1 MKCRHSRLMRPLR
14 TASLFLPAALALG
27 VLPHG
32 ANAEDSAAYLQS
44 IHRHTTLTSTVPAN
58 GDVNPYAI
66 DVAPVSAGK
75 IRKDDVLVDNFNDDK
90 NLQGLGTTIIDYN
103 PSTKTMKLFASIPRR
118 LAGCP
123 GGVGLTTAMTM
134 LKSGWVIVGSLPS
147 NDGTTATKGQG
158 CLIVL
163 DPQGDVAGTITS
175 PYING
180 PWGNMAVVDDGD
192 TATLFVS
199 NTGFGVGAPTD
210 DSPVVNKAT
219 VVRVEL
225 NIPPGKPPVLTD
237 ETVIGDGF
245 GEQADKGVFIIG
257 PTGLVLGGNGVL
269 YVSDAIGNRVAAIP
283 DALTRTTSAGTGE
296 NVTKGGLLQRP
307 LALCMAPNGH
317 LLVTNA
323 LNGKVVEIDPTTRR
337 QLGAQWIDVDQAQT
351 PPGSGDLFG
360 IAMTPSRDG
369 FYYVEDDV
377 NTLVLA
383 H

>member
-1 MKCRHSRLMRPLR
+1 MKCWPHRAMRPVRRAAL
-14 TASLFLPAALALG
+14 LLPAALILG

-32 ANAEDSAAYLQS
+32 ADAADPAAYLQS

-66 DVAPVSAGK
+66 DVAPASAGK
-75 IRKDDVLVDNFNDDK
+75 IQKDDVLVDNFNNDR
-90 NLQGLGTTIIDYN
+90 NLQGLGTTIIDYS
-103 PSTKTMKLFASIPRR
+103 PSAKTTKLFASIPRH
-118 LAGCP
+118 LSGCP

-163 DPQGDVAGTITS
+163 DPQGNVAGTITS

-180 PWGNMAVVDDGD
+180 PWGNMAVVDDGER
-192 TATLFVS
+192 ATLFVS

-210 DSPVVNKAT
+210 ASPVVNKAT
-219 VVRVEL
+219 VVRLML
-225 NIPPGKPPVLTD
+225 NIPPGKPPVLSN
-237 ETVIGDGF
+237 ETVIGNGF
-245 GEQADKGVFIIG
+245 GEQADKGVFVIG
-257 PTGLVLGGNGVL
+257 PTGLMLGANGVL
-269 YVSDAIGNRVAAIP
+269 YVSDAIGNRIAAIP

-296 NVTKGGLLQRP
+296 DVTKGGLLQRP
-307 LALCMAPNGH
+307 LALSMAPNGH

-323 LNGKVVEIDPTTRR
+323 LNGEVVEIDPTTRK
-337 QLGAQWIDVDQAQT
+337 QIGAQWIDVDQAQT
-351 PPGSGDLFG
+351 PPGNGDLFG
-360 IAMTPSRDG
+360 IAMTPSHDG

>member
-1 MKCRHSRLMRPLR
+1 MKRWHKRLTRSASK
-14 TASLFLPAALALG
+14 ASLVLPAVLILG
-27 VLPHG
+27 VLSQR
-32 ANAEDSAAYLQS
+32 ANADNPTPYLRS
-44 IHRHTTLTSTVPAN
+44 IRQHTTLTSTVPAN

-66 DVAPVSAGK
+66 YVAPVSAGK
-75 IRKDDVLVDNFNDDK
+75 IQRDDILVDNFNNDN

-103 PSTKTMKLFASIPRR
+103 PLTKTTKLFASIAHH

-123 GGVGLTTAMTM
+123 GGVGLTTAMTI
-134 LKSGWVIVGSLPS
+134 LTSGWIIAGSLPS
-147 NDGTTATKGQG
+147 NDGTAATKGQG

-163 DPQGDVAGTITS
+163 DSQGNVARTITS

-199 NTGFGVGAPTD
+199 NAGFGVGAATN
-210 DSPVVNKAT
+210 DSPVVKKAT
-219 VVRVEL
+219 VVRLRL
-225 NIPPGKPPVLTD
+225 NIPPGKPPVVTNQ
-237 ETVIGDGF
+237 TVVADGF
-245 GEQADKGVFIIG
+245 GEQPDKGVFIIG

-283 DALTRTTSAGTGE
+283 GALTRTTSAGTGE
-296 NVTKGGLLQRP
+296 DVTKGGLLQRP
-307 LALCMAPNGH
+307 LALCMTPNGH

-360 IAMTPSRDG
+360 IAITPSRDG
-369 FYYVEDDV
+369 FYYVEDDA